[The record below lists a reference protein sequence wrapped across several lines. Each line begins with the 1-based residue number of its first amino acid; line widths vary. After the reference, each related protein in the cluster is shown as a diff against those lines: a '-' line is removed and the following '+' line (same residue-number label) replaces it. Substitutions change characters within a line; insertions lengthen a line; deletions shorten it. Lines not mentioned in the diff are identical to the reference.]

1 MEKDSFLRLQYLR
14 MLNSEEFVV
23 EQWRS
28 SIDRFLRD
36 LWDRTPT
43 SPRERFLAPI
53 DPSLG
58 YSPDNVEWQFPK
70 IRKRAGALRESG
82 SDLTRAERK
91 QIEQAARQAE
101 REAKRKAIA
110 EEIARWERLQKTS

>member
-1 MEKDSFLRLQYLR
+1 

-28 SIDRFLRD
+28 SIDGFLKD

-43 SPRERFLAPI
+43 SPRERFLAPN

-58 YSPDNVEWQFPK
+58 YAPDNVEWQFPK
-70 IRKRAGALRESG
+70 IRKRAGASKERG
-82 SDLTRAERK
+82 GGLTRAERK
-91 QIEQAARQAE
+91 QIEQAE
-101 REAKRKAIA
+101 REVKRKAIA
-110 EEIARWERLQKTS
+110 EEITRWDRLQKTS